1 MCVRFRLCVFLT
13 CVGYRRAA
21 SKRLIL
27 NRTIDKH
34 TKVVHKRASFCGRGD
49 ALQQWVVAFL

>member
-1 MCVRFRLCVFLT
+1 MCFRLCVFLT